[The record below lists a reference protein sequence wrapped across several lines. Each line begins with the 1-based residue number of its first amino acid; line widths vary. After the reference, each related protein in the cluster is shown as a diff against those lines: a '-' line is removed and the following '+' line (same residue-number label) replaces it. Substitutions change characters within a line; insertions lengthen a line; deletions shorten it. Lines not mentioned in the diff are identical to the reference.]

1 MVEFPPTALEQIKGK
16 VCQERKEH
24 VEFVWFLF
32 FLSCV
37 ILGLWEERR
46 GREGYRRDILE
57 FSLRQNSF
65 INHFMFQKYFLD
77 MTFQ

>member
-1 MVEFPPTALEQIKGK
+1 MVSF
-16 VCQERKEH
+16 
-24 VEFVWFLF
+24 F